1 MSLEDAILV
10 HAKALNTLA
19 EAIIQAAGTRNLPTA
34 SEVIPAEVITG
45 KSATKSAEKVKEK
58 PAEVKEEPK
67 AEVAEIK
74 EEVAEIKEEVKDT
87 SVTVTFGE
95 LKEVFLNACGVDEDG
110 AVGVLKHYKAEK
122 LSAIGEANY
131 AEAFKKLKDL
141 TKE

>member
-58 PAEVKEEPK
+58 AAEVKEEPK
-67 AEVAEIK
+67 AEVAETK
-74 EEVAEIKEEVKDT
+74 DGTKDEAKDT

-95 LKEVFLNACGVDEDG
+95 LKEVFLTACGVDEDG

-141 TKE
+141 TKV